1 MKIRTSRR
9 ALPWLFTLMAV
20 LILCLM
26 TACTDGGPAHT
37 EPPADT
43 PAGDST
49 ATPADTVT
57 DPPTDGETTAPDA
70 TDSDTATSKPP
81 TDEPETQPPAADD
94 GTIRLAVMS
103 DVHIGKSNLP
113 TSPADK
119 FAAALDAVHR
129 LMGTPHAIIIAGDL
143 TDLGTDAQYQKFHSV
158 LRDHVP
164 GDTAVCTV
172 MGNHEYF
179 RDGVVRFGGESA
191 AFIKECQDAYSRVL
205 GDLHTDTVVEGMHI
219 IGISPLNSAADYA
232 AATDYLCERVRAA
245 AKEDPA
251 MPIIVFTHEGFG
263 SLHATGGGRFGSEL
277 DKLMRDFPQ
286 IIAFSGHTHY
296 ALNDPRMIRQNLIT
310 SIQTATVGA
319 DFWNYSGMDPAQP
332 EGRET
337 SSQGL
342 LVEVSPEKVVT
353 VTRYDFTHD
362 TTIGEAWVIDI
373 PAIVESRDAFTYTD
387 TRKNAAKAPAFAEG
401 AKAEVSKITSYTAT
415 LTFPAATID
424 DTVSDGCITA
434 YRVEA
439 KDKESGAVYFSKS
452 FPADS
457 HMGSAAKAQ
466 FTVEL
471 TGLGHGVDYTLTVT
485 GESAWGKTS
494 APLTVSFS
502 TPKDENAA
510 PEQMP
515 DRLLHVDYTTGSPA
529 DTVSGLTPETF
540 GNPVLQDGMAILD
553 KESVYGYHL
562 TDKEYAAMTNQ
573 VSIEATVYI
582 DSEQTYPWGY
592 VTVIGNA
599 EAGGYDIAVV
609 NGKGMQ
615 FEVNIGG
622 AYKQVFV
629 PTPFGRWVHVIA
641 SYDGQNLRIYLDG
654 EPAASTPCS
663 GNIKHVGPKSRKLMV
678 GADVNQDGVPQC
690 ISNIKVTEVTLYGGG
705 ISVEQAKALF
715 AEAELPS

>member
-1 MKIRTSRR
+1 MTKAFLRR
-9 ALPWLFTLMAV
+9 ALPWLSIL
-20 LILCLM
+20 LILCLL
-26 TACTDGGPAHT
+26 TACDGGKQ
-37 EPPADT
+37 PPADT
-43 PAGDST
+43 PAPTEEATVPTETLPDSADDT
-49 ATPADTVT
+49 EPNTEAPTEAETPTENDTPA
-57 DPPTDGETTAPDA
+57 ESQPD
-70 TDSDTATSKPP
+70 
-81 TDEPETQPPAADD
+81 TQPPVADD
-94 GTIRLAVMS
+94 GTIRFAVLS

-113 TSPADK
+113 TDPADK
-119 FAAALDAVHR
+119 FAAALDAIHR
-129 LMGTPHAIIIAGDL
+129 LMVTPDAIVIAGDL
-143 TDLGTDAQYQKFHSV
+143 TDLGTDAQYQEFNTV
-158 LRDHVP
+158 LWDHIP

-191 AFIKECQDAYSRVL
+191 AFIKECQDAYRGVL
-205 GDLHTDTVVEGMHI
+205 GELHTDTVVEGMHI
-219 IGISPLNSAADYA
+219 IGISPLNSAADYT
-232 AATDYLCERVRAA
+232 AATDYLCQHVRAA
-245 AKEDPA
+245 AAEDPS
-251 MPIIVFTHEGFG
+251 MPIMVFTHEGFG

-277 DKLMRDFPQ
+277 DKLMREFPQ

-310 SIQTATVGA
+310 SIQTSTVGA

-332 EGRET
+332 DGRET
-337 SSQGL
+337 ASQGL
-342 LVEVSPEKVVT
+342 LVEVSPDKAVT

-362 TTIGEAWVIDI
+362 TAIGEAWVIDI
-373 PAIVESRDAFTYTD
+373 PAVVKSRDAFTYTD
-387 TRKNAAKAPAFAEG
+387 ARKDSAKAPVFAEG
-401 AKAEVSKITSYTAT
+401 AKAEVNGITSYTAT
-415 LTFPAATID
+415 LTFPAATLD
-424 DTVSDGCITA
+424 DSVSDGCITA

-439 KDKESGAVYFSKS
+439 KDAVSGAVYFSKS

-457 HMGSAAKAQ
+457 HMGSASKKQ

-485 GESAWGKTS
+485 AESAWGKVS
-494 APLTVSFS
+494 KPLTVSFS
-502 TPKDENAA
+502 TPKDEGAA
-510 PEQMP
+510 PEAMP
-515 DRLLHVDYTTGSPA
+515 DKLLHVDYTTGSPA
-529 DTVSGLTPETF
+529 DTVSGLTLETF

-562 TDKEYAAMTNQ
+562 TDKEYAALTNH
-573 VSIEATVYI
+573 VAIETTVYI
-582 DSEQTYPWGY
+582 DRDQTYPWGY
-592 VTVIGNA
+592 VMLVGNA

-629 PTPFGRWVHVIA
+629 PTPFGHWVHIIA

-654 EPAASTPCS
+654 ELAASTPCS

-705 ISVEQAKALF
+705 ISAEQAKALF
-715 AEAELPS
+715 EEAEVPAE

>member
-1 MKIRTSRR
+1 MTKTFLRR
-9 ALPWLFTLMAV
+9 ALPWLFIL
-20 LILCLM
+20 LILCLL
-26 TACTDGGPAHT
+26 TACDGGKH
-37 EPPADT
+37 PPADT
-43 PAGDST
+43 PAPTEELTVPSETLPDSADDT
-49 ATPADTVT
+49 KPDTEAPTEAETPTESDTPA
-57 DPPTDGETTAPDA
+57 ESQPD
-70 TDSDTATSKPP
+70 
-81 TDEPETQPPAADD
+81 TQPPVADD
-94 GTIRLAVMS
+94 GTIRFAVLS

-113 TSPADK
+113 TDPADK
-119 FAAALDAVHR
+119 FAAALDAIHR
-129 LMGTPHAIIIAGDL
+129 LMGTPDAIVIAGDL
-143 TDLGTDAQYQKFHSV
+143 TDLGTDAQYQEFNTV
-158 LRDHVP
+158 LWDHIP

-191 AFIKECQDAYSRVL
+191 AFIKECQDAYRGVL
-205 GDLHTDTVVEGMHI
+205 GELHTDTVVEGMHV
-219 IGISPLNSAADYA
+219 IGISPLNSAADYT
-232 AATDYLCERVRAA
+232 AATDYLCQHVRAA
-245 AKEDPA
+245 AAEDPS
-251 MPIIVFTHEGFG
+251 MPIMVFTHEGFG

-277 DKLMRDFPQ
+277 DKLMREFPQ

-337 SSQGL
+337 ASQGL
-342 LVEVSPEKVVT
+342 LVEVSPDKAVT
-353 VTRYDFTHD
+353 VTRYDFTND
-362 TTIGEAWVIDI
+362 TAIGEAWVIDI
-373 PAIVESRDAFTYTD
+373 PAVVKSRDAFTYTD
-387 TRKNAAKAPAFAEG
+387 TRKDSAKAPVFAEG
-401 AKAEVSKITSYTAT
+401 AKAEVSEITSYTAT
-415 LTFPAATID
+415 LTFPAAALD
-424 DTVSDGCITA
+424 DSVSDGCITA

-439 KDKESGAVYFSKS
+439 KDAVSGAVYFSKS
-452 FPADS
+452 FPSDS
-457 HMGSAAKAQ
+457 HMGSASKKQ

-485 GESAWGKTS
+485 AESAWGKVS
-494 APLTVSFS
+494 KPLTVSFS
-502 TPKDENAA
+502 TPKDEGAA
-510 PEQMP
+510 PEAMP

-562 TDKEYAAMTNQ
+562 TDKEYAAMTDH
-573 VSIEATVYI
+573 VAIEATVYI
-582 DSEQTYPWGY
+582 DRDQTYPWGY
-592 VTVIGNA
+592 VTLVGNA

-609 NGKGMQ
+609 NGRGMQ

-629 PTPFGRWVHVIA
+629 PTPFGRWVHIIA

-654 EPAASTPCS
+654 ELAASTPCS

-705 ISVEQAKALF
+705 ISAEQAKALF
-715 AEAELPS
+715 EEAEVPAE

>member
-1 MKIRTSRR
+1 MTKTFLRR
-9 ALPWLFTLMAV
+9 VLPWLSIL
-20 LILCLM
+20 LILCLL
-26 TACTDGGPAHT
+26 TACDGGKQ
-37 EPPADT
+37 PPADT
-43 PAGDST
+43 PAPTEEATAPTETLPDSADDT
-49 ATPADTVT
+49 EPDTEAPTEAETPTENDTPAE
-57 DPPTDGETTAPDA
+57 GQPD
-70 TDSDTATSKPP
+70 
-81 TDEPETQPPAADD
+81 TQPPVADD
-94 GTIRLAVMS
+94 GTIRFAVLG

-113 TSPADK
+113 TDPADK
-119 FAAALDAVHR
+119 LAAALDAIHR
-129 LMGTPHAIIIAGDL
+129 LMGTPDAIVIAGDL
-143 TDLGTDAQYQKFHSV
+143 TDLGTDTQYQEFNTV
-158 LRDHVP
+158 LWDHVP

-191 AFIKECQDAYSRVL
+191 AFIKECQDAYRGVL
-205 GDLHTDTVVEGMHI
+205 GELHTDTVVGGMHI
-219 IGISPLNSAADYA
+219 IGISPLNSAADYT
-232 AATDYLCERVRAA
+232 AATDYLCQHVRAA
-245 AKEDPA
+245 AAEDPS
-251 MPIIVFTHEGFG
+251 MPIMVFTHEGFG
-263 SLHATGGGRFGSEL
+263 SLYATGGGRFGSEL
-277 DKLMRDFPQ
+277 DKLMREFPQ

-296 ALNDPRMIRQNLIT
+296 ALNDPRMIRQSLIT

-337 SSQGL
+337 ASQGL
-342 LVEVSPEKVVT
+342 LVEVSPDKAVT

-362 TTIGEAWVIDI
+362 TAIGEAWVIDI
-373 PAIVESRDAFTYTD
+373 PAVVKSRNAFTYTD
-387 TRKNAAKAPAFAEG
+387 ARKDSAKAPVFAEG
-401 AKAEVSKITSYTAT
+401 AKAEVSEITSYTAT
-415 LTFPAATID
+415 LTFPAAALD
-424 DTVSDGCITA
+424 DSVSDGCIIA

-439 KDKESGAVYFSKS
+439 KDAVSGAVYFSKS

-457 HMGSAAKAQ
+457 HMGSAAKKQ

-485 GESAWGKTS
+485 AESAWGKVS
-494 APLTVSFS
+494 KPLTVSFS
-502 TPKDENAA
+502 TPKDEGAA
-510 PEQMP
+510 PEAMP
-515 DRLLHVDYTTGSPA
+515 DKLLHVDYATGSPA
-529 DTVSGLTPETF
+529 DTVSGLTLETF

-562 TDKEYAAMTNQ
+562 TDKEYAALTNQ

-582 DSEQTYPWGY
+582 DRDQTYPWGY

-599 EAGGYDIAVV
+599 ESGGFDLAVV
-609 NGKGMQ
+609 NGKGLQ

-629 PTPFGRWVHVIA
+629 PAPFGRWVHIIA

-654 EPAASTPCS
+654 ELAASTPCS
-663 GNIKHVGPKSRKLMV
+663 GNIKHVGPKSRKFMV

-705 ISVEQAKALF
+705 ISAEQAAVLF
-715 AEAELPS
+715 AETEVPTA